1 MERELLR
8 EIALLI
14 EERRTSP
21 RSARNFLI
29 VDHDATSAE
38 TIAGLIGNA
47 GFGASIL
54 AASMDEARQYTAEF
68 EPMVALVS
76 ITGPR
81 DLDGIEVARR
91 LHHEFGMRIV
101 LMAETISA
109 VPTDYPVNGFLV
121 RSFTMEQLVNV
132 LRTAVDAA

>member
-109 VPTDYPVNGFLV
+109 VPTDYPVNGFLI
-121 RSFTMEQLVNV
+121 RSFTMEKLVNV